1 MRRARQLWQ
10 WLRSTATKLRQTIGL
25 TSKFASWL
33 KKAKSQQ
40 AHDLIMPLGILIG
53 TVAFGLWSQS
63 FTASLFAGIVLFFAA
78 GIYKRNEQMLAALR
92 KSEAV
97 PQVESVNPHTFFGP
111 TQEDS
116 AAVNEAIR
124 SLKPWLANEVS
135 LTEENAKECCGLL
148 VDSLA
153 PKARAATGTTSR

>member
-63 FTASLFAGIVLFFAA
+63 FTASLFAWH
-78 GIYKRNEQMLAALR
+78 RAL
-92 KSEAV
+92 
-97 PQVESVNPHTFFGP
+97 
-111 TQEDS
+111 
-116 AAVNEAIR
+116 
-124 SLKPWLANEVS
+124 L
-135 LTEENAKECCGLL
+135 CCGHLQRE
-148 VDSLA
+148 
-153 PKARAATGTTSR
+153 RADACRIAKIGGCTAG